1 MDVLEFPCAPYFAQ
15 DLRFQ
20 PLDAVILARFAQRA
34 LRMVG
39 KDDDSRLV
47 IDEVARQAVA
57 VQVDIRIALLDEV
70 D

>member
-1 MDVLEFPCAPYFAQ
+1 MLEFPCTPYFAQ

-39 KDDDSRLV
+39 KDDVTEKSTCQYVTL
-47 IDEVARQAVA
+47 
-57 VQVDIRIALLDEV
+57 DIT
-70 D
+70 